1 MITILDEFIL
11 HLVGTNLNYIRR
23 HKLTY
28 IRKQFFILIVYARKS
43 LSTLLQV
50 DILIYIKS
58 SIITIPKYFFKH

>member
-1 MITILDEFIL
+1 MTTTLDEFIL
-11 HLVGTNLNYIRR
+11 HWVGTNLNYIRR

-28 IRKQFFILIVYARKS
+28 IHKQFFILIVYARKS